1 MPQTPDWTPFLEA
14 GMQFS
19 AMTRSE
25 AKRLAS
31 QLVKEGQL
39 AQERA
44 QSFVDEMVDSSK
56 NRTDELVDV
65 VRKEFQRQVTSM
77 GIATKEDL
85 ARLERKLNAQAGKS
99 AAKTPST
106 KKSTKKSAAKKPSS
120 KKRAA
125 TKKGAK
131 KKSAKAA

>member
-1 MPQTPDWTPFLEA
+1 MSIRLSTALYRLDTEETHVPQTPDWTPFLEA

-25 AKRLAS
+25 ARRLAQ

-44 QSFVDEMVDSSK
+44 QTFVDEMVDSSK
-56 NRTDELVDV
+56 KRADELVEV
-65 VRKEFQRQVTSM
+65 VRGEFQRQVTSL

-85 ARLERKLNAQAGKS
+85 ARLERKLNAQSGK
-99 AAKTPST
+99 AAPK
-106 KKSTKKSAAKKPSS
+106 KKSKKKSAAKKKSA
-120 KKRAA
+120 RAA
-125 TKKGAK
+125 
-131 KKSAKAA
+131 

>member
-25 AKRLAS
+25 ARRLAQ

-44 QSFVDEMVDSSK
+44 QTFVDEMVDSSK
-56 NRTDELVDV
+56 KRADELVEV
-65 VRKEFQRQVTSM
+65 VRGEFQRQVTSL

-85 ARLERKLNAQAGKS
+85 ARLERKLNAQSGK
-99 AAKTPST
+99 AAPK
-106 KKSTKKSAAKKPSS
+106 KKSKKKSAAKKKSA
-120 KKRAA
+120 RAA
-125 TKKGAK
+125 
-131 KKSAKAA
+131 